1 MLGIIQTIWFISIT
15 YPLNPILKFFNSLPI
30 KNIPTNYIAL
40 GFSVVTGF
48 VFLFILM
55 YGLFAISS
63 YNDLSF
69 KSENGK
75 LKISKTSIEKI
86 LMNKIKENSSLHDI
100 DVKVKLLGKKH
111 AAKTTI
117 SAKSSRNSNLTQQ
130 GEQVKRLVAEQ
141 LHNDLGI
148 PVKKTIVNL
157 SPNVQ
162 DNTTRVI

>member
-1 MLGIIQTIWFISIT
+1 
-15 YPLNPILKFFNSLPI
+15 
-30 KNIPTNYIAL
+30 
-40 GFSVVTGF
+40 
-48 VFLFILM
+48 M
-55 YGLFAISS
+55 YGLFAVSS

-86 LMNKIKENSSLHDI
+86 LMNKIKENSSLQDI

-117 SAKSSRNSNLTQQ
+117 SAKSSKNSNLTQQ
-130 GEQVKRLVAEQ
+130 GEQVKRLVADQ
-141 LHNDLGI
+141 LHNNLGI